1 MTDKPGLPLREPMRR
16 LAVMIAIVRRMLL
29 TQACQLP
36 VMPAI
41 GLRMYI
47 VERLERIAR
56 SATRRLHFQL
66 RSSGNNDEHDRII
79 TVHFNFLL
87 TPEICFSVPCVS
99 ILSVRICQLPG
110 TARFVS
116 GE

>member
-1 MTDKPGLPLREPMRR
+1 M
-16 LAVMIAIVRRMLL
+16 
-29 TQACQLP
+29 C
-36 VMPAI
+36 
-41 GLRMYI
+41 I

-56 SATRRLHFQL
+56 SATRHPHFQL
-66 RSSGNNDEHDRII
+66 RSSGNNDEQDRII
-79 TVHFNFLL
+79 AVHFNFLL

-99 ILSVRICQLPG
+99 ILSVRICHLPG